1 MKLWDLSTQHCVQTV
16 VAHRAEVWSLG
27 LNSEQD
33 LLLTGSNEGELKAW
47 KIEPGALMDGIKES
61 ENGEVRYNFECSE
74 LFSLNS
80 LQLSKAIHP
89 VSTLPLA
96 SPYRVSQISFH
107 PTLPYLFV
115 QSNER
120 SVEVFRVRSDDD
132 IRKKQARRKKRVDAK
147 AAMGKGEK
155 VNDVPDNGNFEKVEV
170 ADLFTPYL
178 IVRATGKIKS
188 FVLPKETR
196 TKSATQV
203 RYFNMILWL
212 ES

>member
-1 MKLWDLSTQHCVQTV
+1 MEKC
-16 VAHRAEVWSLG
+16 
-27 LNSEQD
+27 
-33 LLLTGSNEGELKAW
+33 GSVLDAQN
-47 KIEPGALMDGIKES
+47 
-61 ENGEVRYNFECSE
+61 
-74 LFSLNS
+74 LFSFVP

-96 SPYRVSQISFH
+96 SPYRVSQVAFH

-132 IRKKQARRKKRVDAK
+132 IRKKHARRKKRADAK
-147 AAMGKGEK
+147 AALGKGEK
-155 VNDVPDNGNFEKVEV
+155 VNDVPDNGDAEKVELT
-170 ADLFTPYL
+170 DLFTPYL

-188 FVLPKETR
+188 FALPEETR

-203 RYFNMILWL
+203 RCQDDPLTSVPCSSIIDLL
-212 ES
+212 RSVQQRHRSV